1 MALADVRDRLQ
12 PALLD
17 RLTDDA
23 PTERRESDDARVMS
37 KAQLRRAVL
46 RDLTWLLNAVRPLPP
61 ALARADPTLAAS
73 VLNFGLP
80 PMSGRQI
87 SRLDVH
93 QLRRDIRTAIERFEP
108 RILRETLEVRALRGK
123 PLLEAHNLIEFE
135 IRGHLWGQPMPI
147 ELLLRTAVDLESGQV
162 ELRDAA
168 GGAPRRVRDAPASG
182 D

>member
-23 PTERRESDDARVMS
+23 PTERSEGDESRVMN

-46 RDLTWLLNAVRPLPP
+46 RDLAWLFNAVQPLSP
-61 ALARADPTLAAS
+61 AQARADPVLASS
-73 VLNFGLP
+73 VLNYGLP

-93 QLRRDIRTAIERFEP
+93 QLRRDIRSAIERFEP

-135 IRGHLWGQPMPI
+135 ISGHLWGQPMPI
-147 ELLLRTAVDLESGQV
+147 ELLLRTAVDLESGQIEV
-162 ELRDAA
+162 RDAA
-168 GGAPRRVRDAPASG
+168 AGAPRRARDGAADEG
-182 D
+182 

>member
-23 PTERRESDDARVMS
+23 PAARREADDARVMS
-37 KAQLRRAVL
+37 KAQLRQAVL
-46 RDLTWLLNAVRPLPP
+46 RDLTWLLNAVQPLP
-61 ALARADPTLAAS
+61 AAVARANPAVAAS
-73 VLNFGLP
+73 VLNYGLP

-93 QLRRDIRTAIERFEP
+93 QLRRDIRAAIERFEP
-108 RILRETLEVRALRGK
+108 RILRETLEVRALPGR
-123 PLLEAHNLIEFE
+123 PRLEAHNRLEFE
-135 IRGHLWGQPMPI
+135 ISGQLWGQPMPI
-147 ELLLRTAVDLESGQV
+147 ELLLRTAVDLESGLV

-168 GGAPRRVRDAPASG
+168 ASAPRRARDAAADEG
-182 D
+182 